1 MNTGSRRHSAYRSR
15 VRPPP
20 IEKYQKAR
28 GTTLLRR
35 RSDAIH
41 WMRKRADK
49 KAWPR
54 KPTPSQ
60 IWSVVISHLHR
71 GARSS
76 DERGGVLVARGE
88 TGSSGGA
95 AEHRTQ
101 DVIGL
106 ADV

>member
-1 MNTGSRRHSAYRSR
+1 MNTGPRRHSAYRSR

-41 WMRKRADK
+41 WMRKRAEK
-49 KAWPR
+49 KACPR

-60 IWSVVISHLHR
+60 IWSVVMSHLHR
-71 GARSS
+71 GVRSS
-76 DERGGVLVARGE
+76 DDRAGVRGGSAEERGLR
-88 TGSSGGA
+88 GA
-95 AEHRTQ
+95 AEHR
-101 DVIGL
+101 
-106 ADV
+106 A